1 MKKWALSAIVYF
13 LVVVGAYY
21 AYTAIAEP
29 PAEGVEHS
37 NTEQHDQ

>member
-21 AYTAIAEP
+21 TYTAIAEP
-29 PAEGVEHS
+29 SAEGVEHS
-37 NTEQHDQ
+37 NPEQHDQ